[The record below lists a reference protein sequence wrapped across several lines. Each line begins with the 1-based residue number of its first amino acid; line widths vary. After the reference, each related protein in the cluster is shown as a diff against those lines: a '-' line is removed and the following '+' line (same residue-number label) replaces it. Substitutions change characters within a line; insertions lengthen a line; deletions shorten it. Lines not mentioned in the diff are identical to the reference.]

1 MSKPFSDKPRY
12 FEIQYLNSKH
22 SIIPFLKDIY
32 SPKKGDYILEIGSAE
47 GGVLKAFTDIG
58 CFCTGIELSASRVA
72 LANNFMSEEKNAG
85 LVNFISED
93 IYNINPTSL
102 PHQFD
107 LIILKDVIEH
117 IHHQEKFIAI
127 IKNFL
132 SENGVIFFGFPS
144 WRMPYGGHQQIA
156 TSKLLAKMPYYH
168 LLPKFIYQKVLKI
181 FGESTQTINNLL
193 EIKETGLSTKRFEK
207 LCLQNDFQIL
217 KQTKF
222 FVAPIYEYKF
232 GYKTRLLPRWIGA
245 IPYFNDFFTFQS
257 FYVIK
262 KKVYKVERG
271 IRNKEKGIRNKE

>member
-22 SIIPFLKDIY
+22 SIIPFLTDIY
-32 SPKKGDYILEIGSAE
+32 VPKKGNYILEIGSAE
-47 GGVLKAFTDIG
+47 GGVLKAFTDMSCI
-58 CFCTGIELSASRVA
+58 CTGIELSASRVA
-72 LANNFMSEEKNAG
+72 LANDFMEEERNAG
-85 LVNFISED
+85 LVTFISEN
-93 IYNINPTSL
+93 IYNINPTNL

-117 IHHQEKFIAI
+117 IHHQEKFIVL

-156 TSKLLAKMPYYH
+156 KSKLLAKMPYYH
-168 LLPKFIYQKVLKI
+168 LLPKSIYRLLLKA
-181 FGESTQTINNLL
+181 FGESEHTITNLL
-193 EIKETGLSTKRFEK
+193 EIKETGISTRRFEK
-207 LCLQNDFQIL
+207 LCLQNNFQIL

-222 FVAPIYEYKF
+222 LVAPIYEYKF
-232 GYKTRLLPRWIGA
+232 GYKTRLLPRWLGA

-262 KKVYKVERG
+262 GKK
-271 IRNKEKGIRNKE
+271 